1 MIAGPVTA
9 MIDLFSAL
17 TWNPGVRGVLVVA
30 VGVIVL
36 CGSVFLILSTNSG
49 TRLGFLLALTGLMGW
64 MTIMGLVWS
73 IYGIGKQGA
82 TATWVVKELNHDD
95 LTQAGVTQA
104 RGLPEPDELPSAESI
119 LADDPALAKQFP
131 SGEGIKPP
139 TLGDLIGV
147 KPELADRIN
156 RDLPEGW
163 ELLSTADPQT
173 GEAQASASAF
183 LTEERKLF
191 EKQTDFVV
199 LEAFSLGGKAK
210 KPEDAGLLESAWFKV
225 KRIVS
230 WPFGHPAHY
239 AVVQVQRVIP
249 VEPEPGQP
257 PAIPRPDPDAEVL
270 SVIMERDLGTKRLP
284 SVGVTIFSGLVFAIC
299 CNSLHRRDRLVARAR
314 SAALART

>member
-1 MIAGPVTA
+1 
-9 MIDLFSAL
+9 MIDLFAAL

-30 VGVIVL
+30 VGVLVL

-73 IYGIGKQGA
+73 IYGIGKKGA
-82 TATWVVKELNHDD
+82 DPKWKVLEINHDD
-95 LTQAGVTQA
+95 LTQAGVAQA
-104 RGLPEPDELPSAESI
+104 RGLPEPDELPTTESV

-131 SGEGIKPP
+131 SGEGLKAP
-139 TLGDLIGV
+139 TLGDLVGT
-147 KPELADRIN
+147 KPELADRFN
-156 RDLPEGW
+156 KELPEGW
-163 ELLSTADPQT
+163 ELLATSDPQT

-199 LEAFSLGGKAK
+199 LEAFSLGGKEK
-210 KPEDAGLLESAWFKV
+210 KPEGASLVDSAWFKT
-225 KRIVS
+225 KRVLS
-230 WPFGHPAHY
+230 WPFGHPSHY
-239 AVVQVQRVIP
+239 AVVQVQRV
-249 VEPEPGQP
+249 VPEETQPGQP
-257 PAIPRPDPDAEVL
+257 PPIPRADPKAEVI

-284 SVGVTIFSGLVFAIC
+284 SVGVMIFSGLVFAVC
-299 CNSLHRRDRLVARAR
+299 CNSLHRRDRLVAQAR